1 MAGGTWTT
9 QNKVRPGAYINTKG
23 APRPNADTTL
33 GRTLLIGSS
42 DLNWGKNGVTE
53 LNNQSDF
60 QALLGAKLS
69 DSKFATLREVLK
81 GAITVLYLNNNNGE
95 KAKVEDATLPWNFIA
110 KYPGAKGNDITVD
123 VEKDPNDE
131 TKITVKTIFGTEIV
145 DSQVVRTTTARDFE
159 ANDYIDVLF
168 TGDNAEPK
176 AEATAAGDGADF
188 KLTAGQAKLE
198 ALAGS
203 TSYKLAGGT
212 TKTDEITDILND
224 ALETERYNVVTT
236 AGFALDDN
244 IHALVATMVKR
255 LREEEGYK
263 VRAVVPN
270 YEGGTK
276 YDYQGVSVVSN
287 GVELDDGTQ
296 LSATQAAGWF
306 AGASSSAGA
315 DKSLTY
321 ETYPNAVNAY
331 PKFTNEQ
338 TIDALNHGWIVFTT
352 RRDGSVV
359 VEQDINSLTTFTEN
373 TPKDFRKNRVLRTLD
388 TIATNTQ
395 ETFETTFIGKVNND
409 GNGRSLFKANRVSY
423 LGNLET
429 AGVISDFDADDI
441 SIEPGKDKDAV
452 LVTLSVTP
460 IDSMEKLYMVI
471 SVS

>member
-23 APRPNADTTL
+23 APQPKADTTL

-95 KAKVEDATLPWNFIA
+95 KAKIENAALPWNFIA
-110 KYPGAKGNDITVD
+110 KYPGTKGNDITVD

-131 TKITVKTIFGTEIV
+131 TKITVKTIFGTEVV
-145 DSQVVRTTTARDFE
+145 DSQVVRTTTARGLE
-159 ANDYIDVLF
+159 ANDYIDIVF
-168 TGDNAEPK
+168 TGDNTEPK
-176 AEATAAGDGADF
+176 AEVTPSEGGADF
-188 KLTAGQAKLE
+188 KLTAGQGKLE

-212 TKTDEITDILND
+212 TKSDEITDMLNE
-224 ALETERYNVVTT
+224 ALETEQFNVVTT
-236 AGFALDDN
+236 AGFAPDDN
-244 IHALVATMVKR
+244 IHALVGTMVKR
-255 LREEEGYK
+255 LREDEGYK
-263 VRAVVPN
+263 IRAVVPN

-276 YDYQGVSVVSN
+276 YNYQGVSVVAN

-321 ETYPNAVNAY
+321 ETYPNAVNAN

-338 TIDALNHGWIVFTT
+338 TIDALNHGWVVFTA

-359 VEQDINSLTTFTEN
+359 VEQDINSLTTFTED

-395 ETFETTFIGKVNND
+395 EVFETTFIGKVNND
-409 GNGRSLFKANRVSY
+409 PSGRDLFKANRASY
-423 LGNLET
+423 LRDLTNG
-429 AGVISDFDADDI
+429 GVILDFDPADI
-441 SIEPGKDKDAV
+441 SVEPGNDKDAV
-452 LVTLSVTP
+452 LVNLSVTP
-460 IDSMEKLYMVI
+460 IDSMEKLYMTILVH
-471 SVS
+471 